1 MSNIQVTGYV
11 AMALNFAVVFIWLVV
26 IFRSEGFL
34 NAFNSPPLLSEFL
47 RAILP
52 TKISKNKNFRKIVL
66 TSGVIFKFLMTL
78 LDSFFGEI
86 QKIKIHINS
95 NL

>member
-34 NAFNSPPLLSEFL
+34 NAFNAPPLLGKVL
-47 RAILP
+47 RSILP
-52 TKISKNKNFRKIVL
+52 TKISKNKNFRKIGL
-66 TSGVIFKFLMTL
+66 TGGIILKFLMTL
-78 LDSFFGEI
+78 LDSFLGEI
-86 QKIKIHINS
+86 RK
-95 NL
+95 

>member
-34 NAFNSPPLLSEFL
+34 NAFNAPPLLGKVL
-47 RAILP
+47 RFILP
-52 TKISKNKNFRKIVL
+52 KKATENEKFRKTVL
-66 TSGVIFKFLMTL
+66 IGLLISKFLMAL
-78 LDSFFGEI
+78 LDSFFGKI
-86 QKIKIHINS
+86 QQ
-95 NL
+95 